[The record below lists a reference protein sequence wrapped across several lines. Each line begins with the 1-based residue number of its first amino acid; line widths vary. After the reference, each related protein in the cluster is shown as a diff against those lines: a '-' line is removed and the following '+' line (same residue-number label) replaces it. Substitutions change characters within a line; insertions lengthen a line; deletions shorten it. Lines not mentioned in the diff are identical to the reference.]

1 MPEVLISCAGLAV
14 GVDAGGDVVVV
25 EVLAEAVGEVAVVE
39 VPFVVGGGWDGR
51 DLVGGVFGPA
61 VDDGVGEVGGEAAE
75 GGEEDF
81 LGVGLVGG
89 RVGDGAPDVSVEGEF
104 FSVGVCDDV
113 DGEGAA
119 VFGEFEA
126 CYVGLEGW
134 VSVEGGGG
142 SWAVGPYGVAVFG

>member
-1 MPEVLISCAGLAV
+1 MWAV
-14 GVDAGGDVVVV
+14 GGMA
-25 EVLAEAVGEVAVVE
+25 AIWWVACSAQPSMMVS
-39 VPFVVGGGWDGR
+39 GR
-51 DLVGGVFGPA
+51 LVGKPPRA
-61 VDDGVGEVGGEAAE
+61 
-75 GGEEDF
+75 
-81 LGVGLVGG
+81 VGLVGG

-142 SWAVGPYGVAVFG
+142 SWAVGPYGVAVFGEEAECVAGADVFEVVGELGEGGAGLVGDGFEV

>member
-1 MPEVLISCAGLAV
+1 
-14 GVDAGGDVVVV
+14 VVV

-61 VDDGVGEVGGEAAE
+61 FDDGVGEVGGEAAE

-104 FSVGVCDDV
+104 FSVG
-113 DGEGAA
+113 
-119 VFGEFEA
+119 
-126 CYVGLEGW
+126 GL
-134 VSVEGGGG
+134 
-142 SWAVGPYGVAVFG
+142 